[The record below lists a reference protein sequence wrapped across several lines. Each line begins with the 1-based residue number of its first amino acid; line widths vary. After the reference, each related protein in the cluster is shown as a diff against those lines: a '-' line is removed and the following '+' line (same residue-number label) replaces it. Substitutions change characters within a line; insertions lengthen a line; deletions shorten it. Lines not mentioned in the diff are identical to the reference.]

1 MIKKIL
7 ISFLFIFIVS
17 CGFQPMLKDFDTSS
31 LVIKQ
36 INYTGKNEL
45 TYSLKSYLNLKES
58 PNNSSDYILNLNI
71 NEITT
76 TANKNTAG
84 ITTQE
89 DYTLVINLIVTNS
102 KLEVLLNDTF
112 SETKRLDV
120 TNNLASDDSNKRVE
134 QRKIMQNLTQ
144 KIKFKILILS
154 KQNK

>member
-1 MIKKIL
+1 M
-7 ISFLFIFIVS
+7 S
-17 CGFQPMLKDFDTSS
+17 CGFQPMLKDFDASS
-31 LVIKQ
+31 LVIKK
-36 INYTGKNEL
+36 INYTGLNEL

-58 PNNSSDYILNLNI
+58 PDSSSGYILNLNI
-71 NEITT
+71 NEIITA
-76 TANKNTAG
+76 ANKNTAG

-134 QRKIMQNLTQ
+134 KRKIMQNLTQ